1 METVIV
7 TTESAIE
14 KIMERV
20 LDKKLPK
27 PPESDVEKTYSI
39 NQVARMMG
47 RSHKKI
53 SDIVAAGVLKAT
65 DDNRNFESSIKEYNN
80 TSRANC

>member
-14 KIMERV
+14 KIMERA
-20 LDKKLPK
+20 LDKKLSR

-39 NQVARMMG
+39 SFR
-47 RSHKKI
+47 RSK
-53 SDIVAAGVLKAT
+53 
-65 DDNRNFESSIKEYNN
+65 N
-80 TSRANC
+80 

>member
-14 KIMERV
+14 KIIERV

-53 SDIVAAGVLKAT
+53 SDLVASGVLKT
-65 DDNRNFESSIKEYNN
+65 TVDNRIFESSIKEYNN
-80 TSRANC
+80 K

>member
-53 SDIVAAGVLKAT
+53 SDLVASGVLKT
-65 DDNRNFESSIKEYNN
+65 TVDNRIFESSIKEYNN
-80 TSRANC
+80 E

>member
-47 RSHKKI
+47 RFRFEPGKI
-53 SDIVAAGVLKAT
+53 G
-65 DDNRNFESSIKEYNN
+65 
-80 TSRANC
+80 RAHV

>member
-47 RSHKKI
+47 RSHKK
-53 SDIVAAGVLKAT
+53 
-65 DDNRNFESSIKEYNN
+65 NFRPCGIR
-80 TSRANC
+80 RAKDYC

>member
-39 NQVARMMG
+39 NQVARMTLW
-47 RSHKKI
+47 HQ
-53 SDIVAAGVLKAT
+53 A
-65 DDNRNFESSIKEYNN
+65 
-80 TSRANC
+80 C

>member
-7 TTESAIE
+7 TTEAVIE

-20 LDKKLPK
+20 LNKKLPQL
-27 PPESDVEKTYSI
+27 PEASVEKTYSI

-47 RSHKKI
+47 RSHKN
-53 SDIVAAGVLKAT
+53 VTLPGWGVTL
-65 DDNRNFESSIKEYNN
+65 
-80 TSRANC
+80 

>member
-27 PPESDVEKTYSI
+27 PPESDVEKT
-39 NQVARMMG
+39 RMVG

-53 SDIVAAGVLKAT
+53 SDLVASGVLKT
-65 DDNRNFESSIKEYNN
+65 TVDNRIFESSIKEYNN
-80 TSRANC
+80 K

>member
-14 KIMERV
+14 KIMEGV

-53 SDIVAAGVLKAT
+53 SDLVASGVLKT
-65 DDNRNFESSIKEYNN
+65 TVDNRIFESSIKEYNN
-80 TSRANC
+80 K

>member
-39 NQVARMMG
+39 NQVARLMG

-53 SDIVAAGVLKAT
+53 SDLVASGVLKT
-65 DDNRNFESSIKEYNN
+65 TVDNRIFESSIKEYNN
-80 TSRANC
+80 K

>member
-39 NQVARMMG
+39 NQVASMMG

-53 SDIVAAGVLKAT
+53 SDLVASGVLKT
-65 DDNRNFESSIKEYNN
+65 TVDNRIFESSIKEYNN
-80 TSRANC
+80 K

>member
-47 RSHKKI
+47 RPPKKI
-53 SDIVAAGVLKAT
+53 SDLVASGVLKT
-65 DDNRNFESSIKEYNN
+65 TVDNRIFESSIKEYNN
-80 TSRANC
+80 K

>member
-39 NQVARMMG
+39 NQVARMVG

-53 SDIVAAGVLKAT
+53 SDLVASGVLKT
-65 DDNRNFESSIKEYNN
+65 TVDNRIFESSIKEYNHK
-80 TSRANC
+80 

>member
-39 NQVARMMG
+39 NQVAR
-47 RSHKKI
+47 RWDAHTRKFQTLWQQ
-53 SDIVAAGVLKAT
+53 A
-65 DDNRNFESSIKEYNN
+65 Y
-80 TSRANC
+80 

>member
-1 METVIV
+1 METIIV

-27 PPESDVEKTYSI
+27 PPESDV
-39 NQVARMMG
+39 
-47 RSHKKI
+47 
-53 SDIVAAGVLKAT
+53 
-65 DDNRNFESSIKEYNN
+65 DNLLFSQKN
-80 TSRANC
+80 TCSQSLQITLYFYF

>member
-7 TTESAIE
+7 TTESE

-27 PPESDVEKTYSI
+27 PPESDIEKTY
-39 NQVARMMG
+39 
-47 RSHKKI
+47 K
-53 SDIVAAGVLKAT
+53 
-65 DDNRNFESSIKEYNN
+65 Y
-80 TSRANC
+80 

>member
-53 SDIVAAGVLKAT
+53 SDLVASGVLKT
-65 DDNRNFESSIKEYNN
+65 TVDNRIFESYIKEYNN
-80 TSRANC
+80 K

>member
-39 NQVARMMG
+39 NQVARMVG

-53 SDIVAAGVLKAT
+53 SDLMASGVLKT
-65 DDNRNFESSIKEYNN
+65 TVDNRIFESSIKEYNN
-80 TSRANC
+80 K

>member
-20 LDKKLPK
+20 LDNKLPK

-53 SDIVAAGVLKAT
+53 SDLVASGVLKT
-65 DDNRNFESSIKEYNN
+65 TVDNRIFESSIKEYNN
-80 TSRANC
+80 K

>member
-7 TTESAIE
+7 TTESAIK

-53 SDIVAAGVLKAT
+53 SDLVASGVLKT
-65 DDNRNFESSIKEYNN
+65 TVDNRIFESSIKEYNN
-80 TSRANC
+80 K

>member
-53 SDIVAAGVLKAT
+53 SDLVASGVLKT
-65 DDNRNFESSIKEYNN
+65 TVDNRIFERSIKEYNN
-80 TSRANC
+80 K

>member
-39 NQVARMMG
+39 NQV
-47 RSHKKI
+47 
-53 SDIVAAGVLKAT
+53 V
-65 DDNRNFESSIKEYNN
+65 FESSIKEYNN
-80 TSRANC
+80 K

>member
-39 NQVARMMG
+39 NQVARMVG

-53 SDIVAAGVLKAT
+53 SDLVASGVLKAT
-65 DDNRNFESSIKEYNN
+65 ADNRIFESSIKEYNN
-80 TSRANC
+80 K

>member
-7 TTESAIE
+7 TTESALE

-39 NQVARMMG
+39 NQVARMVG

-53 SDIVAAGVLKAT
+53 SDLVASGVLKT
-65 DDNRNFESSIKEYNN
+65 TVDNRIFESSIKEYNN
-80 TSRANC
+80 K

>member
-27 PPESDVEKTYSI
+27 PPESAVEKTYSI
-39 NQVARMMG
+39 NKVARMMG

-53 SDIVAAGVLKAT
+53 SDLVASGVLKT
-65 DDNRNFESSIKEYNN
+65 TVDNRIFESSIKEYNN
-80 TSRANC
+80 K

>member
-27 PPESDVEKTYSI
+27 PPESDVEKTYSSQNDGTI
-39 NQVARMMG
+39 TQE
-47 RSHKKI
+47 
-53 SDIVAAGVLKAT
+53 
-65 DDNRNFESSIKEYNN
+65 NFRPCG
-80 TSRANC
+80 SRCTKGYC

>member
-39 NQVARMMG
+39 NQVARMVG

-53 SDIVAAGVLKAT
+53 SDLVASDVLKT
-65 DDNRNFESSIKEYNN
+65 TVDNRIFESSIKEYNN
-80 TSRANC
+80 K

>member
-27 PPESDVEKTYSI
+27 PPESDVEKTY
-39 NQVARMMG
+39 NV
-47 RSHKKI
+47 
-53 SDIVAAGVLKAT
+53 
-65 DDNRNFESSIKEYNN
+65 SSG
-80 TSRANC
+80 

>member
-7 TTESAIE
+7 TTESVIE

-20 LDKKLPK
+20 LDKKLPR

-39 NQVARMMG
+39 L
-47 RSHKKI
+47 KKV
-53 SDIVAAGVLKAT
+53 SEQDLYCNV
-65 DDNRNFESSIKEYNN
+65 
-80 TSRANC
+80 

>member
-39 NQVARMMG
+39 NQVARM
-47 RSHKKI
+47 
-53 SDIVAAGVLKAT
+53 LT
-65 DDNRNFESSIKEYNN
+65 QENFRPCG
-80 TSRANC
+80 SRCTKGYC

>member
-47 RSHKKI
+47 RSHNKI
-53 SDIVAAGVLKAT
+53 SDLVASGVLKT
-65 DDNRNFESSIKEYNN
+65 TVDNRIFESSIKEYNN
-80 TSRANC
+80 K